1 LVQVRIVQGGV
12 LEFAALIS
20 NDWQTCPAGITQGSK
35 LPYILG
41 TAVSICQSLNKR
53 DSSGTPL

>member
-12 LEFAALIS
+12 LEFALIS
-20 NDWQTCPAGITQGSK
+20 NDWQTRPAGITQGSK
-35 LPYILG
+35 LPYILS